1 MTDTPENSILQLR
14 TLCRGICQS
23 IFLRAM
29 VDVTRLIPDARTVDE
44 VVIIESETII
54 QADVFSQHSVEK
66 TSSRDSSR

>member
-1 MTDTPENSILQLR
+1 
-14 TLCRGICQS
+14 
-23 IFLRAM
+23 M